1 MREEMVSKI
10 NQCSTGDQVR
20 RVLKE
25 NGIRIIR
32 DDSKEVGCFS
42 IWIDETTRI
51 YKPHKRKFMKLQK
64 WQKVNYQYSG
74 IPVFF
79 G

>member
-42 IWIDETTRI
+42 IWVDEFTRI
-51 YKPHKRKFMKLQK
+51 YKPYKSKFMKLQK

>member
-1 MREEMVSKI
+1 MDSIRKEIDRCRTKA
-10 NQCSTGDQVR
+10 QVLK
-20 RVLKE
+20 VLKE
-25 NGIRIIR
+25 NGLQIIR

-42 IWIDETTRI
+42 IWVDEFTRI
-51 YKPHKRKFMKLQK
+51 YKPYKSKFMKLQK
-64 WQKVNYQYSG
+64 WQKVKYQYSG